1 MEYVNST
8 NSGEYTFVQIYAPW
22 DLLTRYA
29 EVMKL
34 RMPMKTIQSNMK
46 RLFDEEYNDNSM
58 IFTAPY
64 SRDKE
69 YLFDIPTE
77 DREQFFSSSQRA
89 QIVEFILKR
98 KSFSQN
104 PTDVFSMGINK
115 LLQDSVYLA
124 AYPLHEGL
132 PLLNILSIHLML
144 IFNFIAIFRQNK

>member
-1 MEYVNST
+1 MAEEGLLIDYVNST
-8 NSGEYTFVQIYAPW
+8 GSGEYTFVQIYAPW

-104 PTDVFSMGINK
+104 PTDVFSIGINK
-115 LLQDSVYLA
+115 LLRDNVYLA
-124 AYPLHEGL
+124 AYPLHEGM
-132 PLLNILSIHLML
+132 SS
-144 IFNFIAIFRQNK
+144 FKF

>member
-1 MEYVNST
+1 MFCLDYFQTNLIEEGLLLEYMNSG
-8 NSGEYTFVQIYAPW
+8 NGEYTYVHIFAPW

-46 RLFDEEYNDNSM
+46 DLFDEEYRDKSM
-58 IFTAPY
+58 VFTAPY

-77 DREQFFSSSQRA
+77 DREDFFSSSQRA

-104 PTDVFSMGINK
+104 PTDVFSLGVNK
-115 LLQDSVYLA
+115 LISDNVYLA

-132 PLLNILSIHLML
+132 EQFGI
-144 IFNFIAIFRQNK
+144 